1 MARVIFLAVL
11 LAITTIRPA
20 YAYIDPGTASI
31 ALQAVIGAIAVA
43 GFYFRSTIAKVLGLF
58 RPAKPDSDSEEASP
72 PTQSVQ
78 TGSDDG

>member
-1 MARVIFLAVL
+1 MARVILLAIF

-58 RPAKPDSDSEEASP
+58 RSNKPKSDREGAAP
-72 PTQSVQ
+72 PTESIQ

>member
-1 MARVIFLAVL
+1 MARIVFLTAL
-11 LAITTIRPA
+11 LAIATIRPA

-58 RPAKPDSDSEEASP
+58 RPKKPESDSEEASP
-72 PTQSVQ
+72 PTEPAQ